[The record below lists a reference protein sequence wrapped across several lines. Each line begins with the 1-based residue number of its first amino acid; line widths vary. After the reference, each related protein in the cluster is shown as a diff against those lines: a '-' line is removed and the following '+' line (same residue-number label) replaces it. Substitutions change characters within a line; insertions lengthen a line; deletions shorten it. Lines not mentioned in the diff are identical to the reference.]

1 MDTPDDS
8 QLYRVEAEG
17 KYDSENRSATL
28 HAARRGLP
36 NSAHVDKGHLLTG
49 EFLTSRKGSIGL
61 SPGEGRILQLPP
73 NGGARSVLRESESN
87 EMEKYEQDVE
97 RRACFYQSEADVLR
111 AETRT
116 VEVSDTISKV
126 AE

>member
-36 NSAHVDKGHLLTG
+36 NTAHVDEGHMLTG
-49 EFLTSRKGSIGL
+49 EFLTSRWESNEL
-61 SPGEGRILQLPP
+61 SPGEDRVLQ
-73 NGGARSVLRESESN
+73 RSLCSS
-87 EMEKYEQDVE
+87 
-97 RRACFYQSEADVLR
+97 RA
-111 AETRT
+111 
-116 VEVSDTISKV
+116 
-126 AE
+126 